1 MCLCPWGCPHLS
13 VLWGC
18 SVFISAMRI
27 PHVHLCY
34 GFSPCRS
41 LPWGCPTSICTW
53 DCSVSIC
60 TIGLPNVH
68 LCHGDASPD
77 LLAATEHKGISP
89 SSACCQHLS
98 TCPGC
103 EHCTP
108 CWRHQGALWLGGAPC
123 VLWGTRA
130 WFGRIA
136 ADTTSRQRTLV
147 MGCSLHLRFYFFNCL
162 RKMTCCSAEEQELTR
177 CRNELVSNH

>member
-1 MCLCPWGCPHLS
+1 MSHILLRHGDAPHPAVPWGCLVSVPCGCLHLS
-13 VLWGC
+13 VLWRC

-34 GFSPCRS
+34 GFSPCPS

-53 DCSVSIC
+53 DCSMSIC

-108 CWRHQGALWLGGAPC
+108 CWRHRGALWLGGPPC

-136 ADTTSRQRTLV
+136 ADTTSR
-147 MGCSLHLRFYFFNCL
+147 
-162 RKMTCCSAEEQELTR
+162 
-177 CRNELVSNH
+177 